1 MDADREVCDSIR
13 YREFRCWRV
22 NKASAIALALRT
34 CVAEAKADESAR
46 FERARSEART
56 NWDGLFEGQRF
67 DMIAGKTEA
76 ACKGGRKGGPP
87 DVYGQQI

>member
-1 MDADREVCDSIR
+1 
-13 YREFRCWRV
+13 V

-34 CVAEAKADESAR
+34 CGVEAKADDSAR

-56 NWDGLFEGQRF
+56 NWDGLLEGQRF
-67 DMIAGKTEA
+67 DRIAGKTEA

-87 DVYGQQI
+87 GVYGQQV